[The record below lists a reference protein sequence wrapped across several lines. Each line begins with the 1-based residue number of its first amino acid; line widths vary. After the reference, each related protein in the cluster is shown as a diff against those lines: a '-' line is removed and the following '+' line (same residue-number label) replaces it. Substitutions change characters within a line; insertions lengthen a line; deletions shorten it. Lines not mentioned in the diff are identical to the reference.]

1 MKGFYLCLGQGITHF
16 EKYGKDKDV
25 IMYQVSDY
33 FKNKMD
39 TSFDKN
45 KINLN
50 SKTSNGKLYE
60 KVNILNKYYDL
71 EKIETYNFEKDLTDM
86 VKIYDEIVNEL
97 KYQSYDEVIE
107 NLLSF
112 SDPNYITEKETI
124 ELIEKEIINESKNV
138 EEEITTLTNVKIPNG
153 KKETR
158 YSEISKKTIR
168 KTDYMKKQKKNA
180 DNGLIGERLVMA
192 YEEEKLKRIVRED
205 LIEKIKWVSKE
216 NDGTGYDII
225 SFDESGSEIY
235 IEIKSTESSDNTA
248 FFISA
253 NEVDVMDKFK
263 NKYFIYRVYDLK
275 TKNPKFFILDY
286 DSFKKKIQ
294 LCVDSY
300 IATLKTS
307 GNMSI

>member
-33 FKNKMD
+33 FKNKMA

-71 EKIETYNFEKDLTDM
+71 EKIETY
-86 VKIYDEIVNEL
+86 IYDQIVNEL

-205 LIEKIKWVSKE
+205 LIEKIKC
-216 NDGTGYDII
+216 
-225 SFDESGSEIY
+225 SEIY

-294 LCVDSY
+294 LCVYSY
-300 IATLKTS
+300 IATLKEE
-307 GNMSI
+307 IQ